1 MIKRRPNKCTFMVSY
16 LKGLR
21 AKFRYFMGMV
31 NGTNMN
37 QKIVQRFFQRL
48 FCRFRKLVLVNNKNK
63 LVAKMDNYISYYYVP
78 TMYIFMIYVLIFIA
92 GVLLLCISL
101 KLSSE
106 IYTCLGSNNKK
117 CRNMITKLWPADAI
131 SNAGR
136 CRENAYIFH

>member
-1 MIKRRPNKCTFMVSY
+1 MVSY

-48 FCRFRKLVLVNNKNK
+48 FRRFRKLVLVNNKNK

-92 GVLLLCISL
+92 GVLTDQLYI
-101 KLSSE
+101 
-106 IYTCLGSNNKK
+106 
-117 CRNMITKLWPADAI
+117 DAPCKAE
-131 SNAGR
+131 SVKSA
-136 CRENAYIFH
+136 IFC